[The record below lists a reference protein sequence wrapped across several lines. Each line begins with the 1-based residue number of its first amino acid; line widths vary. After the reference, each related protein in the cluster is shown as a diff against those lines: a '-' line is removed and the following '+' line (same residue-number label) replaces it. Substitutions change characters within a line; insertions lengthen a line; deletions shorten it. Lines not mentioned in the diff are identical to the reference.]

1 MKKYFFFDID
11 GTLLAWLSEAENYI
25 PDSTLKALKQLKDKG
40 HFVAIATGRSRAM
53 AKKTADL
60 FGIDSLVSDGGNG
73 VTINGKTIEVK
84 PLDKDLCIELVKECN
99 KNNIPWGIQ
108 PNNDTVRLIPDDSFL
123 KATND
128 KYMESRI
135 VEGLNPLDYE
145 NIFKM
150 YVAVREKD
158 QDKLPALNKLPW
170 ARYHDSY
177 IFVEPIDKVVGIYR
191 TMELL
196 DAPIEDVVVFGD
208 DLNDLTM
215 FKDEWISIAMGN
227 AKTELKKKATFI
239 TDSVY
244 NDGIY
249 VACKYYG
256 WI

>member
-25 PDSTLKALKQLKDKG
+25 PESALKTIKQLKENG

-53 AKKTADL
+53 AKKTADQ

-73 VTINGKTIEVK
+73 VTINGETIEVR
-84 PLDKDLCIELVKECN
+84 PLDRDLCIELIEQCKQ
-99 KNNIPWGIQ
+99 NNIPWGIQ
-108 PNNDTVRLIPDDSFL
+108 PDNDTIRLVPDNSFMEV
-123 KATND
+123 TDD
-128 KYMESRI
+128 KYMESKV
-135 VEGLNPLDYE
+135 VEGLDPRNYE

-150 YVAVREKD
+150 YIAVKPED
-158 QDKLPALNKLPW
+158 QNRLSALDKLPW
-170 ARYHDSY
+170 ARYHKTY
-177 IFVEPIDKVVGIYR
+177 IFIEPTDKAVGIYR

-196 DAPIEDVVVFGD
+196 NAPVEDVVVFGD

-215 FKDEWISIAMGN
+215 FKDEWTSIAMGN
-227 AKTELKKKATFI
+227 AKTQLKKKATFI

-249 VACKYYG
+249 VACKYFG

>member
-25 PDSTLKALKQLKDKG
+25 PDSTLKALKQLKDNG

-53 AKKTADL
+53 AKKTTDI
-60 FGIDSLVSDGGNG
+60 FGIDCLVSDGGNG

-84 PLDKDLCIELVKECN
+84 PLDKDLCIELVEEC
-99 KNNIPWGIQ
+99 KQNNIPWGIQ
-108 PNNDTVRLIPDDSFL
+108 PNNDTVRLIPDESFL

-128 KYMESRI
+128 QYMESRI
-135 VEGLNPLDYE
+135 VDGLNPQDHE

-150 YVAVREKD
+150 YIAVKEED
-158 QDKLPALNKLPW
+158 QEKLPALNKLPW

-196 DAPIEDVVVFGD
+196 SAPIEDVVVFGD

-227 AKTELKKKATFI
+227 AKTELKKKASFI

-249 VACKYYG
+249 VACKYFG